1 MRVCKSEVEDATA
14 SCKDLEV
21 SQFTHISDEE
31 TDLLGHLG
39 KGDMYLID
47 FV

>member
-14 SCKDLEV
+14 SRKDLEV
-21 SQFTHISDEE
+21 SQFTHLSDEE